1 MEKEPREPS
10 VPDAARQLVLAWQE
24 LLRAVQVGCSRATAD
39 VPSPQP
45 CCSRRAVQVGC
56 SRATA
61 DVPSPQP
68 SPQPSQAPPR
78 PPSQSKSPSQ
88 PTRTTQAC
96 LTRWYDGS
104 TTVHR
109 NGSVARRIPA
119 VSPPTAFLAEKIQCR
134 FKDRGCPFR
143 TAHVPAQKQHE
154 KTCAYQPRDTLQSQ
168 VLLTASPFGLQ
179 AQQRRAAQ
187 INDLAEQITGD
198 ENSCTQ
204 AEIHLAS
211 YRSEL
216 AMRESGQFTELE
228 IAEKLRADRQLRA
241 GGTRTRAGG
250 SRTDGRREN
259 RTGGKKHRKVYST
272 DVKSRILHELDDLL
286 HRMPTGAVAL
296 LAERHEIDPSQLCR
310 WNKPATKEAIHKE
323 AGMQRRDKLKT
334 INTTQGKYPLLDKEL
349 YRLFTEKR
357 KKGSRFDAAVQI
369 GLSKF
374 NMRVNFNF

>member
-1 MEKEPREPS
+1 MLFNYS
-10 VPDAARQLVLAWQE
+10 VLFKLNYSHKAQE

-39 VPSPQP
+39 
-45 CCSRRAVQVGC
+45 
-56 SRATA
+56 
-61 DVPSPQP
+61 
-68 SPQPSQAPPR
+68 
-78 PPSQSKSPSQ
+78 
-88 PTRTTQAC
+88 
-96 LTRWYDGS
+96 GS
-104 TTVHR
+104 A
-109 NGSVARRIPA
+109 ARRIPA
-119 VSPPTAFLAEKIQCR
+119 VSPPTAFMAEKIQCR

-154 KTCAYQPRDTLQSQ
+154 KTCPYQPRDTLQSQ

-187 INDLAEQITGD
+187 INDLAEQLRGD
-198 ENSCTQ
+198 EESCTQ

-286 HRMPTGAVAL
+286 HRMST
-296 LAERHEIDPSQLCR
+296 ER
-310 WNKPATKEAIHKE
+310 W
-323 AGMQRRDKLKT
+323 
-334 INTTQGKYPLLDKEL
+334 
-349 YRLFTEKR
+349 
-357 KKGSRFDAAVQI
+357 
-369 GLSKF
+369 LSKF
-374 NMRVNFNF
+374 NMRVNFNFQGPRTKQLGLAEYVR